1 MSNAAGASDAYR
13 STPSFWSEQFGLYI
27 QGVGWPSPQPDQ
39 RVRRRGANLLTF
51 EMTGRHIGYAIGI
64 NAQRDLAVVR
74 RLIERRI
81 AVDPA
86 ALADPTIALADL
98 LKAKP

>member
-1 MSNAAGASDAYR
+1 M
-13 STPSFWSEQFGLYI
+13 
-27 QGVGWPSPQPDQ
+27 
-39 RVRRRGANLLTF
+39 RRQGANDIAF
-51 EMTGRHIGYAIGI
+51 ELKDGHVRYALGI
-64 NAQRDLAVVR
+64 NAQREMAVVR
-74 RLIERRI
+74 RLIERRV

>member
-1 MSNAAGASDAYR
+1 M
-13 STPSFWSEQFGLYI
+13 GL
-27 QGVGWPSPQPDQ
+27 G
-39 RVRRRGANLLTF
+39 L
-51 EMTGRHIGYAIGI
+51 GI
-64 NAQRDLAVVR
+64 KAPRDMAVVR